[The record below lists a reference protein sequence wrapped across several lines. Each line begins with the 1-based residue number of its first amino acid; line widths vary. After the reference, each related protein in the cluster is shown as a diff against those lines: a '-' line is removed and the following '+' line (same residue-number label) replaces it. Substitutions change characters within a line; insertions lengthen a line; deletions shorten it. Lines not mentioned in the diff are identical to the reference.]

1 LGNQQMIKNGQSM
14 ELLKKAIDYELRQ
27 HDERRIPHQMY
38 FHIARTYHAMNQQQ
52 EAVNTTTK
60 Q

>member
-1 LGNQQMIKNGQSM
+1 MALF
-14 ELLKKAIDYELRQ
+14 KKAIGYELRQ

-52 EAVNTTTK
+52 EAVNSTTK

>member
-1 LGNQQMIKNGQSM
+1 MIKNGQSM
-14 ELLKKAIDYELRQ
+14 ALLKKAIGHELRQ

-38 FHIARTYHAMNQQQ
+38 FRIARTYYAMNQKQ